1 MKPKLLA
8 LLLVTAGLV
17 LVLAACQ
24 SAQGAQAQ
32 NLTVF
37 MGEGEVI
44 AEVDGVDVLTGEF
57 HRWEPGTLVVH
68 KGDHVVLTVQ
78 NPRKNIHSFFL
89 PGYNLDS
96 GPLTART
103 GEATLEFT
111 ADQAGVFQW
120 ICNIPPDL
128 AEGECDPDHATMV
141 GYLIVL
147 DNN

>member
-44 AEVDGVDVLTGEF
+44 AEVEGVDVLTGEF

>member
-8 LLLVTAGLV
+8 LVLVTAGLV
-17 LVLAACQ
+17 LALAACQ
-24 SAQGAQAQ
+24 SAQGAQTQ
-32 NLTVF
+32 NLTLF
-37 MGEGEVI
+37 MGEGQVI
-44 AEVDGVDVLTGEF
+44 AEVEGVEVLTGEF

>member
-1 MKPKLLA
+1 MKPKLLIF
-8 LLLVTAGLV
+8 LLAAGLV

-24 SAQGAQAQ
+24 SAQGAQTQ
-32 NLTVF
+32 NLTVL

-44 AEVDGVDVLTGEF
+44 SEVDGEEVLTGEF
-57 HRWEPGTLVVH
+57 HRWEPNILVVH
-68 KGDHVVLTVQ
+68 KGDNVVLTVQ
-78 NPRKNIHSFFL
+78 NPRKHFHSFFL

-96 GPLTART
+96 GPLTPRT
-103 GEATLEFT
+103 GEVTLEFT
-111 ADQAGVFQW
+111 ADEAGVFQW

-128 AEGECDPDHATMV
+128 AEEECDPDHATMV